1 MRIRTLTSLLLVPL
15 WAAAI
20 ALPALAQDG
29 LRIDG
34 RSAGAGIDPS
44 LAAGWLSPRFDQF
57 NDRFGFAR
65 YHWRD
70 AIGFAPT
77 RRMHWSYDFSE
88 RGSLGM
94 SVSSGR
100 DFLAEPVYGTEV
112 RQYGLVG
119 RYSLAPDW
127 SVSAETVGREPGMV
141 FRLNDLRIGLRRQF

>member
-1 MRIRTLTSLLLVPL
+1 MRIRSLASLFLIPL
-15 WAAAI
+15 WLAAV
-20 ALPALAQDG
+20 ALPAGAQDG
-29 LRIDG
+29 LRIDE
-34 RSAGAGIDPS
+34 RSVGAGIDPR
-44 LAAGWLSPRFDQF
+44 LAAGWLSPRFEQF
-57 NDRFGFAR
+57 DRFGFAR

-77 RRMHWSYDFSE
+77 RRMHWSYDFGE
-88 RGSLGM
+88 RASLGM

-100 DFLAEPVYGTEV
+100 DFLAEPVYGAEV

-127 SVSAETVGREPGMV
+127 SVSAETVGREPGMM